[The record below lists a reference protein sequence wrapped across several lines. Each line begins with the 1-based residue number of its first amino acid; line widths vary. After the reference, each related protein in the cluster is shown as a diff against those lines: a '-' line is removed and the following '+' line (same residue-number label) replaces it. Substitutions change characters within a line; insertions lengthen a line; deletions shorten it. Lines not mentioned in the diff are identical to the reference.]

1 MNKVYLFILYF
12 IDLQVFIKI
21 LIMKSLVLKLLL
33 VFSFIAFISVLIMI
47 IIGCTCSFIGLDKSF
62 FECGY
67 CTIGKIVLILGILTF
82 FSFIFFNYK
91 DLFYKGHTKL

>member
-1 MNKVYLFILYF
+1 
-12 IDLQVFIKI
+12 
-21 LIMKSLVLKLLL
+21 MKNLVVKLLL
-33 VFSFIAFISVLIMI
+33 VISFIVFSAFLIMI

-67 CTIGKIVLILGILTF
+67 CTIGKIVLILGIITF

-91 DLFYKGHTKL
+91 ALFNKGHTKL